1 MEESYNLEEE
11 CVLKNIEKPLNITG
25 ILTCRWFE
33 LPKRYVRNPGEIHK
47 EYEIIY
53 VDSGEF
59 IDLSLG
65 EPRRLY
71 EGDFLVIESDV
82 WHSTVCDG
90 IHSANIFVTTFAS
103 DSPIMQ
109 SFKGVNIYHSDK
121 RQRAT
126 VSKALSYGS
135 KLFDINSKSCS
146 FRPDVTDEEKQIYVN
161 YVEILVLQL
170 IQNAKEKISDASVFL
185 SDQNTDS
192 SLVNSIC
199 DFIKENIYNEIN
211 LSDICR
217 KTGYSKC
224 YIAREF
230 KKVTGYTVTEY
241 RQNMKI
247 NEAKRLINETNMS
260 FEEIA
265 EKLSFSSPQYFSTV
279 FRRYTGMTPVYFK
292 KKIFKGSLNNPYVT
306 FSKSDVKG
314 INN

>member
-1 MEESYNLEEE
+1 MEEE
-11 CVLKNIEKPLNITG
+11 CILKKVEKPLNITG

-33 LPKRYVRNPGEIHK
+33 LPKRYVRNPGERHK

-71 EGDFLVIESDV
+71 EGDFLVIESNV

-90 IHSANIFVTTFAS
+90 IHSANIIVTTFAS

-109 SFKGVNIYHSDK
+109 SFKGVNIYHSDE

-135 KLFDINSKSCS
+135 KIFDINSKACS
-146 FRPDVTDEEKQIYVN
+146 FRHGVTDEEKQIYVN

-185 SDQNTDS
+185 SDQDTDNL
-192 SLVNSIC
+192 LVNTIC
-199 DFIKENIYNEIN
+199 DFIKENIYNKIN

-247 NEAKRLINETNMS
+247 NEAKKLINETDLN
-260 FEEIA
+260 FEEISQ
-265 EKLSFSSPQYFSTV
+265 KLSFSSPQYFSTV
-279 FRRYTGMTPVYFK
+279 FRRCTGMTPVYFRD
-292 KKIFKGSLNNPYVT
+292 KIFKGPLNNSQKT
-306 FSKSDVKG
+306 FLSADIDYLTNKKE
-314 INN
+314 